1 MVMAV
6 MGDDGQNI
14 LGYCIPFS
22 KLHKYVS
29 ACGIILPQKP
39 LQALQIAC
47 NTRSLQWV
55 TPLKYVAASTLGVW
69 VHGKFILEIPQD
81 STSQMT

>member
-6 MGDDGQNI
+6 MGDDGEYI

-47 NTRSLQWV
+47 KTR
-55 TPLKYVAASTLGVW
+55 P
-69 VHGKFILEIPQD
+69 
-81 STSQMT
+81 

>member
-6 MGDDGQNI
+6 MGDDGQYI

-22 KLHKYVS
+22 KLHEYVS

-39 LQALQIAC
+39 LQALQIAKTI
-47 NTRSLQWV
+47 NVFDIHSFPAIVLSRK
-55 TPLKYVAASTLGVW
+55 P
-69 VHGKFILEIPQD
+69 
-81 STSQMT
+81 

>member
-6 MGDDGQNI
+6 MGDDGEYI

-29 ACGIILPQKP
+29 TCGIILPQKA

-47 NTRSLQWV
+47 NTRPLQWF
-55 TPLKYVAASTLGVW
+55 TPLKYVTASTLGVYRYMENSYS
-69 VHGKFILEIPQD
+69 KSRKTPQVR
-81 STSQMT
+81 

>member
-6 MGDDGQNI
+6 MGDDGQYI

-47 NTRSLQWV
+47 NTRPLP
-55 TPLKYVAASTLGVW
+55 PLKYVAVSTLGVY
-69 VHGKFILEIPQD
+69 GYMENSYSKSRRTPQVR
-81 STSQMT
+81 